1 MQAHGVVRAPMT
13 ARAIEGAAIELVL
26 AHGYAD
32 VTVDMICDA
41 ARVSQRTFFNY
52 FKTKDAALLGNALPE
67 IDVERARVFADST
80 GPLLAEAIGLIR
92 VDTEFVF
99 DDEKLFADRI
109 RAISSHPELLAR
121 QMERLAGIETGAAP
135 AHRGEARAPA
145 SGARCGRPGPADR
158 LHHQHRGRSHE
169 VPRPGDRPLDRERR
183 TAPRPGPAR
192 QAHRRRA
199 AAAGMT
205 AGSPRIR
212 PSAHPLIA
220 SASFT
225 RPPIL
230 SSELE

>member
-1 MQAHGVVRAPMT
+1 MMATDAGTRRRSRADT

-41 ARVSQRTFFNY
+41 ASVSQRTFFNY

-80 GPLLAEAIGLIR
+80 GPLLVEAIGLIR

-121 QMERLAGIETGAAP
+121 QMERLAGIETEL
-135 AHRGEARAPA
+135 RQLI
-145 SGARCGRPGPADR
+145 GARLERQHPQLDAADR
-158 LHHQHRGRSHE
+158 ALQIDFITNIVAGAMRFLGQAIARSIE
-169 VPRPGDRPLDRERR
+169 SGESPLDQVQLGR
-183 TAPRPGPAR
+183 
-192 QAHRRRA
+192 
-199 AAAGMT
+199 
-205 AGSPRIR
+205 
-212 PSAHPLIA
+212 LIA
-220 SASFT
+220 DVLP
-225 RPPIL
+225 RL
-230 SSELE
+230 G